1 MNYKAFYR
9 TYRPS
14 NFSEVVGQ
22 DHIVRTLVNLIRMNK
37 ISHGYL
43 FCGPRGTGKTSI
55 AKIFASAINC
65 IHSEFP
71 EQICQRCAENVNTT
85 LDIIEIDAASNNSV
99 NDIRTIREQG
109 EFAPTNSPYKIYII
123 DEVHMLSKGAFNAL
137 LMTLEE
143 PPAHAIFILAT
154 TNPDKI
160 PDTILSRVQRY
171 NFKRISKSILES
183 QLRFV
188 FNKENINYDEESID
202 MIATLAN
209 GSLRDALSIADQIN
223 AYSNSNIKLEALIE
237 IFGLSTVEAQVHF
250 LNLLANKSVSE
261 SLQYFDNLVNN
272 GVDISRFIISLIN
285 LLKDYLVYEST
296 KNSSLVSSDIQM
308 LEMIIIKNEFVYKIL
323 DILTPLLNDIKYSD
337 IPQQL
342 VQLAIIKICSF
353 EDSMIDIQKKD
364 VTSELLKTA
373 TMKIDTS
380 KNKTKE
386 NSFSNTNTMNSINI
400 PNYQTKTQTIEK
412 TLPTTIE
419 QSFSNTKKIHV
430 TQTNDFNEEY
440 RDITDEYF
448 ATEMLNTPN
457 ENEITQNEV
466 STQSQTI
473 PIPNNEIA
481 KQEKTETK
489 TLLSDYSNEDIEK
502 SFEDLMDDF
511 SLEDEVNKLKSQS
524 QFENQNID
532 INSKE
537 NQETIN
543 ELNKTIEEK
552 LNQLKENTL
561 PLDFNSSLNESSSTT
576 QKIIDDTTELLNISH
591 EADGSEQEVSE
602 SLLRDYDTAKQ
613 VFDTNEINVQ
623 SNQQQKIKTAEF
635 SNQDDSESYSFKSI
649 VTNEMENESSS
660 EILKT
665 NTTNINNVVTKEFEV
680 NDVKPQTLNKTQT
693 FPNQVQ
699 IELTQPKII
708 NLFLLSQK
716 PTFEIFKKKLQMSTC
731 SDKEEHDSF
740 TILLKEAEFICSSND
755 FILVSSKEDWVVD
768 DINKKLLDPEF
779 KSYISEF
786 FGNNTHFFAI
796 TKKDYIL
803 SKELYVEL
811 KKSGRVPEA
820 KPLNEITHIIDNDKI
835 RLDNQLNDVESKSK
849 QIFGNIFSRK
859 KE

>member
-99 NDIRTIREQG
+99 NDIRTIREQV

-171 NFKRISKSILES
+171 NFKRISKSVLES

-261 SLQYFDNLVNN
+261 SIQYFDNLVNN

-296 KNSSLVSSDIQM
+296 KNSYLVSSDIQM

-412 TLPTTIE
+412 TIPTTIE

-473 PIPNNEIA
+473 PIPNNEIV

-613 VFDTNEINVQ
+613 VFDTNEINIQ
-623 SNQQQKIKTAEF
+623 SNPQQKNNTSEF

-649 VTNEMENESSS
+649 VTNEMENTSSDT
-660 EILKT
+660 LKT
-665 NTTNINNVVTKEFEV
+665 NTTNINSVVTKEFEV

-811 KKSGRVPEA
+811 KKSGRVPKA

>member
-99 NDIRTIREQG
+99 NDIRTIREQV

-261 SLQYFDNLVNN
+261 SLQYFDSLVNN

-524 QFENQNID
+524 QFENQNIN

>member
-99 NDIRTIREQG
+99 NDIRTIREQV

-400 PNYQTKTQTIEK
+400 PNYQAKTQTIEK

-473 PIPNNEIA
+473 TISNNEIVR
-481 KQEKTETK
+481 QEKTETK
-489 TLLSDYSNEDIEK
+489 TLLSDYSNKDIEK

-613 VFDTNEINVQ
+613 VFDTNEINIQ
-623 SNQQQKIKTAEF
+623 PNQQQKNKTAEF

>member
-99 NDIRTIREQG
+99 NDIRTIREQV

-400 PNYQTKTQTIEK
+400 PNYQAKTQTIEK

-473 PIPNNEIA
+473 TISNNEIVR
-481 KQEKTETK
+481 QEKTETK
-489 TLLSDYSNEDIEK
+489 TLLSDYSNKDIEK

-811 KKSGRVPEA
+811 KKSERVPEA